1 MKIVYYQIDLMLLIR
16 HWKAHLMSDLWK
28 KKVPWVGLEP
38 TKVLEV
44 QWVGLAV

>member
-1 MKIVYYQIDLMLLIR
+1 MN
-16 HWKAHLMSDLWK
+16 

-44 QWVGLAV
+44 QIIGLAVRIRAQDLNFQEDQIEFTIGS